1 MSKDMSQELSEVSR
15 WQCNVSTSIRKDWVE
30 NDHNT
35 TNNRLLSRMGTTKA
49 MSSDNGIVVWNRKRR
64 MTEIWTQNVAMHR
77 WISSTTVLDAE
88 GNWIVTL
95 TIHDH
100 TQTQPIPI
108 SEWRGG
114 EGSEMWVAFEWVEG
128 AGRELTVVYLCY
140 YWSRFFLCYYCVVL
154 YLICLFDFDFS
165 GDYVIELFGVCV
177 ATYLV
182 NTSKSLHHYYH
193 NTWFLRW
200 IMVVC
205 FSLTIFNGPFPVRYE
220 CHEST
225 VYSYELWHMW

>member
-1 MSKDMSQELSEVSR
+1 
-15 WQCNVSTSIRKDWVE
+15 
-30 NDHNT
+30 
-35 TNNRLLSRMGTTKA
+35 
-49 MSSDNGIVVWNRKRR
+49 
-64 MTEIWTQNVAMHR
+64 
-77 WISSTTVLDAE
+77 
-88 GNWIVTL
+88 
-95 TIHDH
+95 
-100 TQTQPIPI
+100 
-108 SEWRGG
+108 
-114 EGSEMWVAFEWVEG
+114 MWVAFEWVEG
-128 AGRELTVVYLCY
+128 AERELVMVYLCY

-225 VYSYELWHMW
+225 VWVELQQVWLEPWIAKRGRNRSCRCMLQWLWMGVCLNEWDAYHMEREQEVSVDGMKRTVPWWDFNCK

>member
-1 MSKDMSQELSEVSR
+1 
-15 WQCNVSTSIRKDWVE
+15 
-30 NDHNT
+30 
-35 TNNRLLSRMGTTKA
+35 
-49 MSSDNGIVVWNRKRR
+49 
-64 MTEIWTQNVAMHR
+64 MHR
-77 WISSTTVLDAE
+77 WISSTTALEAE
-88 GNWIVTL
+88 WIWIVTL
-95 TIHDH
+95 TVHDH

-108 SEWRGG
+108 NEWRGG

-220 CHEST
+220 CHDST